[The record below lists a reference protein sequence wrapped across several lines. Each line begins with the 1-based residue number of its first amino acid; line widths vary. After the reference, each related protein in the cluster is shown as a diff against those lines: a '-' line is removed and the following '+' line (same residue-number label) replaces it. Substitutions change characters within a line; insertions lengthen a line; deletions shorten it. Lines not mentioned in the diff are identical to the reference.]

1 MSISDTARAK
11 FRTYTEMPARVP
23 QAVWVV
29 LRAITMAITLGLV
42 VLLLTEPALGLRLM
56 WTLFIPILPL
66 SFVVVP
72 GLWRQICPMAL
83 LNQLPRTF
91 GFSRGLTL
99 PVKYKNLAYYFASI
113 AFLAIVETRHFRAGD
128 DIIRMRE
135 RDDSFYILTA
145 GSVSVVVPDSAG
157 RDLVIAEI
165 PEGSV
170 FGEIAFFDSEPRS
183 ATIRARTSG
192 SAVRITRSNFE
203 HLSAWYPMV
212 ARQMLFDLGRI
223 LAMRLRWTSTKI
235 AK

>member
-1 MSISDTARAK
+1 MGLFD
-11 FRTYTEMPARVP
+11 YPTEARVAP
-23 QAVWVV
+23 S
-29 LRAITMAITLGLV
+29 
-42 VLLLTEPALGLRLM
+42 PALKSITFLDQ
-56 WTLFIPILPL
+56 
-66 SFVVVP
+66 VP
-72 GLWRQICPMAL
+72 RETCEKI
-83 LNQLPRTF
+83 
-91 GFSRGLTL
+91 
-99 PVKYKNLAYYFASI
+99 
-113 AFLAIVETRHFRAGD
+113 LAIVETRHFRAGD

-183 ATIRARTSG
+183 ATIRARTGG

-203 HLSAWYPMV
+203 HLSAWYPAV